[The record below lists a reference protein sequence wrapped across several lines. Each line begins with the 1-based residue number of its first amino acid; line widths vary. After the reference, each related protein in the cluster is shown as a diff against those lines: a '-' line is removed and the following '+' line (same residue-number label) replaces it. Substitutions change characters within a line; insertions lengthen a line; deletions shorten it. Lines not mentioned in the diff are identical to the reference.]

1 MDDLVLHCHPLYKE
15 NILLLC
21 CLMLLLNVCWSLLGD
36 VSAAIFVYK
45 GMTKKRLLFDV
56 LCNDCSYFVTA
67 IMLLSPS
74 ELCTSPLRHKTFLSS
89 VSVFRCL
96 GGPTIFLWTYALRT
110 NE

>member
-15 NILLLC
+15 NFLLLC
-21 CLMLLLNVCWSLLGD
+21 CFVLLLNVCWSLLGD

-67 IMLLSPS
+67 ITLLFPPRSFVLA
-74 ELCTSPLRHKTFLSS
+74 LCDTRRFKFCIR
-89 VSVFRCL
+89 V
-96 GGPTIFLWTYALRT
+96 
-110 NE
+110 